1 MERWSLY
8 PALLG
13 SFLLHAALLFSRTSD
28 TTLAHSAPRE
38 SGRLAV
44 QLRGEAKKADHSAGQ
59 AGQKS
64 ASHAISAVNA
74 TIQNSIVYPELARR
88 MGYEGPVRVGVVIEN
103 GGEATLQL
111 LSSSGFEVLDQ
122 AALAAV
128 RSYDF
133 GELRGSLELTFIF
146 RLRDD

>member
-1 MERWSLY
+1 M
-8 PALLG
+8 
-13 SFLLHAALLFSRTSD
+13 
-28 TTLAHSAPRE
+28 
-38 SGRLAV
+38 
-44 QLRGEAKKADHSAGQ
+44 
-59 AGQKS
+59 
-64 ASHAISAVNA
+64 
-74 TIQNSIVYPELARR
+74 
-88 MGYEGPVRVGVVIEN
+88 IEN